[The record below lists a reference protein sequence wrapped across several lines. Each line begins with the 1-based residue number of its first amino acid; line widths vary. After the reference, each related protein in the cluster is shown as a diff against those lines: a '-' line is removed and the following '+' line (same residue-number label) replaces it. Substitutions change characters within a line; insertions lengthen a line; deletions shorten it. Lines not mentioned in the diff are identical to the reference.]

1 MNLLTDVAHDEEE
14 SENYFTEAGS
24 GQEGPEH
31 DTSASDDESHPS
43 LRSGQCALPVHR
55 GVPST
60 MINNEPHHFHDYNTR
75 GYSGEI
81 HRSAWYRFDS
91 VVLLAL
97 ISPAGNWLT
106 GGDHIKNLLFL
117 ALLVYYLHQVI
128 EVPWEL
134 YQKVLHRNQ
143 LPGLPPLNP
152 EDRYRKLAI
161 SELRKV
167 EVLCLAF
174 TAVSPFLGASLLRY
188 ATHFILEP
196 GTMSWFS
203 TSLFVMATGI
213 RPWSH
218 LIERLNQRTGD
229 LQDFIHHSPSSNHA
243 PLRDLH
249 KDICVLSDR
258 INKLE
263 RSCNGMKHRFKENS
277 KEILDH
283 VDDVLDSVKCSLR
296 KHQKRWDEQD
306 ERLRLVNKS
315 VVAPWTIFLKRT
327 FSPLQWFG
335 ERFNLEP
342 WKPHVL
348 SPNIV
353 AVPVQLEMIRREGYN
368 AITFPDKFIQI
379 FIRLSH
385 FLGFIMFLPFHLAI
399 RILFQR

>member
-1 MNLLTDVAHDEEE
+1 MYV
-14 SENYFTEAGS
+14 
-24 GQEGPEH
+24 
-31 DTSASDDESHPS
+31 
-43 LRSGQCALPVHR
+43 
-55 GVPST
+55 
-60 MINNEPHHFHDYNTR
+60 
-75 GYSGEI
+75 
-81 HRSAWYRFDS
+81 
-91 VVLLAL
+91 
-97 ISPAGNWLT
+97 
-106 GGDHIKNLLFL
+106 
-117 ALLVYYLHQVI
+117 
-128 EVPWEL
+128 VPWEL

-188 ATHFILEP
+188 ATQFILEP

-263 RSCNGMKHRFKENS
+263 RSCNGMKHRFKETS

-315 VVAPWTIFLKRT
+315 VVAPCELKSSVGKENRLMMLPGTIFLKRT

-342 WKPHVL
+342 RKPHVL
-348 SPNIV
+348 SPNIA

-379 FIRLSH
+379 SIRLSH